1 MNKKYNIGRTALEQ
15 TIAEMYYEL
24 TGADIEIAYAV
35 LSKFTAIELIEAY
48 GLVYN
53 EYYNEQHINC
63 KDCSNYN
70 IGDGIEDITICGNCR
85 NLKECKQWKQVN

>member
-15 TIAEMYYEL
+15 TIGEMYHEL

-35 LSKFTAIELIEAY
+35 LSKFTAIELIEVY
-48 GLVYN
+48 GLIYD
-53 EYYNEQHINC
+53 EYYNEKYINYEEC
-63 KDCSNYN
+63 GNYN

-85 NLKECKQWKQVN
+85 NLKECKQWKQVD